1 MTDTHRKTVRD
12 GYDTI
17 AERYLD
23 ERVTGG
29 DMLLL
34 PELVSRLAPHDAVL
48 DAGCGAGVPVMPR
61 LVRAGLR
68 PVGLDLSRTQLGLAQ
83 SLVAGTDLVQAD
95 LAALPFRD
103 GSFAGVVSFYSVIH
117 VPRSDH
123 PTVFAEFRRV
133 VRQGG
138 IALVCLG
145 AGDLP
150 EDDDGESW
158 LGTRMFWSH
167 FDARTNL
174 ELLAEVGFEI
184 LRHEIVPDPMSH
196 GRHLFALVRRA

>member
-1 MTDTHRKTVRD
+1 MADAHRKTVRE

-17 AERYLD
+17 ARQYLD

-29 DMLLL
+29 DMRLL
-34 PELVSRLAPHDAVL
+34 PELVSRLASDDRVL
-48 DAGCGAGVPVMPR
+48 DAGCGAGVPVMPQ
-61 LVRAGLR
+61 LVGAGLH
-68 PVGLDLSRTQLGLAQ
+68 PVGLDLSSSQLGLAR
-83 SLVAGTDLVQAD
+83 SLVGGVDLVQAD
-95 LAALPFRD
+95 LAALPFRK
-103 GSFAGVVSFYSVIH
+103 GSFAGAVSFYSVIH

-123 PTVFAEFRRV
+123 PTVFSEFRRV
-133 VRQGG
+133 LHPGG
-138 IALVCLG
+138 VALVCLG

-150 EDDDGESW
+150 EDDDAESW

-174 ELLAEVGFEI
+174 ELLADVGFEV

-196 GRHLFALVRRA
+196 GRHLFALVRRP

>member
-1 MTDTHRKTVRD
+1 MRRKLPDKSGHRIRRTRDTRVVTDTHRKTVRD

-48 DAGCGAGVPVMPR
+48 DAGCGAGVPV
-61 LVRAGLR
+61 
-68 PVGLDLSRTQLGLAQ
+68 RTQLGLAQ

-117 VPRSDH
+117 VPRATCRS
-123 PTVFAEFRRV
+123 
-133 VRQGG
+133 
-138 IALVCLG
+138 
-145 AGDLP
+145 
-150 EDDDGESW
+150 
-158 LGTRMFWSH
+158 
-167 FDARTNL
+167 
-174 ELLAEVGFEI
+174 
-184 LRHEIVPDPMSH
+184 
-196 GRHLFALVRRA
+196 

>member
-1 MTDTHRKTVRD
+1 MADAHRKTVRE

-29 DMLLL
+29 DMRLL
-34 PELVSRLAPHDAVL
+34 PELVSRLAPDDRVL
-48 DAGCGAGVPVMPR
+48 DAGCGAGVPVMPE
-61 LVRAGLR
+61 LVGAGLR
-68 PVGLDLSRTQLGLAQ
+68 PVGLDLSSTQLGLAQ
-83 SLVAGTDLVQAD
+83 SLVDGTEFVQAD
-95 LAALPFRD
+95 LAALPFRE
-103 GSFAGVVSFYSVIH
+103 GGFAGVVSFYSVIH

-123 PTVFAEFRRV
+123 PTVFSEFRRV
-133 VRQGG
+133 LRPGG
-138 IALVCLG
+138 VALVCLG

-174 ELLAEVGFEI
+174 ELLAEVGFDI
-184 LRHEIVPDPMSH
+184 LRHEIVPGPMSH
-196 GRHLFALVRRA
+196 GRHLFALVRRD